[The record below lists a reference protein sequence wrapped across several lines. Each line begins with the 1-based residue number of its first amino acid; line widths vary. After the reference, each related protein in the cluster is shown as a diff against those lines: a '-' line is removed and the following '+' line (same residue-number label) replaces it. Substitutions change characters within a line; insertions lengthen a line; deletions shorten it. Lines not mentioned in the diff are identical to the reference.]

1 MKKDKHI
8 NAIVIGAG
16 AAGGVMAKE
25 LATHGLSV
33 VLFERGGWAK
43 YDTHNHDEL
52 VSQRIGEL
60 APAFGPDPKMNPRVQ
75 IQPNGQKR
83 VTRPTEWDYSHIATC
98 VGSGTVSYGA
108 MAWRFMPEDFTM
120 RSVYGTVE
128 GSTLEDWPITYD
140 ELEPFYEKA
149 EWEIGVAGSDEGNPF
164 APPRKTQRP
173 MPPFPYNSEARL
185 YYDTCKKMGL
195 HPFPI
200 PMLRNSIRYNGRGAC
215 VLNRHC
221 LGMACP
227 VDAKNGTQ
235 NTVIPIALQSGNCEL
250 RTDCVVAEIVV
261 DDAGKAKGVHYFDA
275 KRGGRFQSAD
285 IVIVCASAMESARL
299 LLNSK
304 SKLFPNGAGNN
315 NDWVGRNIQGHAYT
329 GAAGLFD
336 KDVLDMVG
344 PGACIAISDY
354 NHHNAGIIGGGALT
368 NSFNTPPYAF
378 SQMGVDGLPKWGAER
393 KKFQRDNFYRISSLS
408 GPIQEIPAFEARV
421 TVVPDIKDAWGLPV
435 AALMGRPHQLNKEH
449 CHFLSE
455 KAEAIIKEA
464 GAVKTWLNVG
474 GGSEVMNPSQHQ
486 AGTCRMGNDPATSVT
501 NRYGQIHEIDN
512 LFVADGSVFVTN
524 GGFNPVLTIMAVSYW
539 IADYIKREWNGT
551 RFKS

>member
-1 MKKDKHI
+1 MKKDKHV

-16 AAGGVMAKE
+16 ASGGIMAKE
-25 LATHGLSV
+25 LAVSGLTV
-33 VLFERGGWAK
+33 ALFERGDWAK

-52 VSQRIGEL
+52 ISQRIGEL
-60 APAFGPDPKMNPRVQ
+60 APAFGPDPKLNPRVQ
-75 IQPNGQKR
+75 ILPNGQKR
-83 VTRPTEWDYSHIATC
+83 LTRPTDWDYSHIAAC

-108 MAWRFMPEDFTM
+108 MAWRFMPEDFKM
-120 RSVYGTVE
+120 RSVYGSVE
-128 GSTLEDWPITYD
+128 GSTLEDWPITYED
-140 ELEPFYEKA
+140 LEPFYEKA

-164 APPRKTQRP
+164 APPREQQRP
-173 MPPFPYNSEARL
+173 MPPFPYNSEGQL

-200 PMLRNSIRYNGRGAC
+200 PMLRNSVCYNGRGAC

-221 LGMACP
+221 LGSACP
-227 VDAKNGTQ
+227 VDAKNGTH
-235 NTVIPIALQSGNCEL
+235 NTVIPTALQSGNCEL
-250 RTDCVVAEIVV
+250 RTNCVVAEIVV
-261 DDAGKAKGVHYFDA
+261 DDSGKAKGIHYFDA
-275 KRGGRFQSAD
+275 KRKGHFQSAD

-304 SKLFPNGAGNN
+304 SKLFSNGAGNN

-329 GAAGLFD
+329 GAVGLFD

-344 PGACIAISDY
+344 PGACIALSDY
-354 NHHNAGIIGGGALT
+354 NHHNPGIIGGGALT
-368 NSFNTPPYAF
+368 NRFNAPPYAF
-378 SQMGVDGLPKWGAER
+378 SQMGVDGVPKWGAER
-393 KKFQRDNFYRISSLS
+393 KKFQRDNFYRVSGLA

-421 TVVPDIKDAWGLPV
+421 TVVPEMKDAWGLPIP
-435 AALMGRPHQLNKEH
+435 ALMGCQHRLNKEH
-449 CHFLSE
+449 CRFLSE

-474 GGSEVMNPSQHQ
+474 GGGEVVNPSQHQ
-486 AGTCRMGNDPATSVT
+486 AGSCRMGNDPKTSVT
-501 NRYGQIHEIDN
+501 NRYGQIHDIDN